1 MGCYKN
7 QNIPL
12 AASLIAISNYNISNC
27 TQHMEKKHGND
38 SIGEHFRYDTSHTS
52 SASLASKSTLFIKT
66 GKETSNMLVTKTI
79 MPELIIERGN
89 NLLLQFM
96 HSSNMTARHLNSPF
110 IS

>member
-38 SIGEHFRYDTSHTS
+38 SIGEHFRYNTSHTS
-52 SASLASKSTLFIKT
+52 SASLASKSTSFIKT
-66 GKETSNMLVTKTI
+66 GKETSNTLVTKTR
-79 MPELIIERGN
+79 MPELIIER
-89 NLLLQFM
+89 
-96 HSSNMTARHLNSPF
+96 SNDL
-110 IS
+110 